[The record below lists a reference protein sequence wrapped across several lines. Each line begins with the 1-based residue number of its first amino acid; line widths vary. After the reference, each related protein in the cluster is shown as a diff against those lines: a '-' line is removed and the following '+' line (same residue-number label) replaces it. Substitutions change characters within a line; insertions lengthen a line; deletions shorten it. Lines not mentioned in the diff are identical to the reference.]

1 MRGSKA
7 VINKSRQ
14 NGFVM
19 ILVIVAISL
28 IAMVMYLLAGGANT
42 MMFQSDTAELR
53 AVERNL
59 TASGLGWAKWNI
71 KNQNEKTFD
80 KTIELDVDN
89 MNIRSSA
96 LSVTIHAPT
105 GRRPQVRISTRVS
118 RRRRTLKNAGEYEI
132 EP

>member
-1 MRGSKA
+1 M
-7 VINKSRQ
+7 NKSRQ

-19 ILVIVAISL
+19 ILVIVTISL
-28 IAMVMYLLAGGANT
+28 IAMVMYLLADDSNT
-42 MMFQSDTAELR
+42 MLFQSDTAELR

-59 TASGLGWAKWNI
+59 TASGLAWAKWNI

-80 KTIELDVDN
+80 KTIELNVDK
-89 MNIRSSA
+89 MNIRSST

-105 GRRPQVRISTRVS
+105 SRKPQVRISTRVS